1 MSGVTPAANFLP
13 ILFWWLFL
21 VPGPGSVPRLHS
33 DNLKQRNKLELTVSW
48 LTVFCRPGL
57 LAQQLGIRI
66 VFHKRG
72 LQKHWTNS
80 YSSHS
85 YFVIHCFKGE
95 STTTTTV
102 CFCCNILYMS
112 WLRTESCC
120 TILKMMKRIYFFAPS
135 LCEYQM
141 SNVPLLEIHKESYF
155 QENLLEWWWWRNGS
169 RDRLHLDHFVL
180 DFWLRGHIRIAIE
193 HRKCLMRWK
202 IKWVHISHFYFPP
215 IKGDVN
221 NKIIIRFLIFIPL
234 LCLYFSWSS
243 DGLCFWRL
251 LLFQVLVHVHQF
263 YHNLV

>member
-80 YSSHS
+80 YSSDS

-120 TILKMMKRIYFFAPS
+120 TILKDDEEDILFCAVIVWISNVKRSSPRDTQKVIFSRKSTWMVMMKKWQPGS
-135 LCEYQM
+135 T
-141 SNVPLLEIHKESYF
+141 PLGPF
-155 QENLLEWWWWRNGS
+155 CFG
-169 RDRLHLDHFVL
+169 
-180 DFWLRGHIRIAIE
+180 
-193 HRKCLMRWK
+193 
-202 IKWVHISHFYFPP
+202 
-215 IKGDVN
+215 
-221 NKIIIRFLIFIPL
+221 FLIERP
-234 LCLYFSWSS
+234 
-243 DGLCFWRL
+243 
-251 LLFQVLVHVHQF
+251 H
-263 YHNLV
+263 